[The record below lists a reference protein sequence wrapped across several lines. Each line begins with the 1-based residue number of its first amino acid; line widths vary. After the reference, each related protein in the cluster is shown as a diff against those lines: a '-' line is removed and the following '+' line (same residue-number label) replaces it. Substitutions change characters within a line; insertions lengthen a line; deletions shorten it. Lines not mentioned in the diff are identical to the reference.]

1 MSKYPKINYIGNKNK
16 LTDCIV
22 NNFPYKKGTVLDLFC
37 GGCSVS
43 YALKEKGYK
52 VFSNDA
58 LYSNYVLAKS
68 IIENNDV
75 FLESKDFEIKV
86 SKKETLKK
94 YKEINFLEN
103 RLYFPYEVEEL
114 ANLVCRSEKLQDY
127 KKYLFL
133 SLIRRA
139 MIRKIPYSRMNVPW
153 NQIVKLRDEDY
164 SYAKYKRRRAYH
176 NLPFI
181 DHINDNLSNYNN
193 AVFNNGKKNQAFNN
207 DAFKMIEKLDE
218 NVDIIYMDPPYPATM
233 NKYGDFYGLYDS
245 IFKKEINYINFSE
258 NNKFLENLE
267 KLIIKCLP
275 KTKYIVISENNKT
288 KPSIDEISS
297 MLSKYGKVE
306 IKEKKHQYKVTN
318 KENKNETI
326 EVLII
331 LQVKENK

>member
-16 LTDCIV
+16 LTDWIV

-94 YKEINFLEN
+94 YKEIKFLEN
-103 RLYFPYEVEEL
+103 RLYFHYEVEEL

>member
-1 MSKYPKINYIGNKNK
+1 
-16 LTDCIV
+16 
-22 NNFPYKKGTVLDLFC
+22 
-37 GGCSVS
+37 
-43 YALKEKGYK
+43 
-52 VFSNDA
+52 
-58 LYSNYVLAKS
+58 
-68 IIENNDV
+68 
-75 FLESKDFEIKV
+75 
-86 SKKETLKK
+86 
-94 YKEINFLEN
+94 
-103 RLYFPYEVEEL
+103 
-114 ANLVCRSEKLQDY
+114 
-127 KKYLFL
+127 
-133 SLIRRA
+133 